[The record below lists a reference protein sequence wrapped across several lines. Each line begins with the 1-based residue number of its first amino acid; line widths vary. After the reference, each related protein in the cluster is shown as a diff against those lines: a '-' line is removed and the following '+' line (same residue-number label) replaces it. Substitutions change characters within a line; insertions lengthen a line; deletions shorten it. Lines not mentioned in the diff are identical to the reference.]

1 MKRGQ
6 ISLGGLALPFTCIT
20 LILTMLIYCEIA
32 VANLLFETPC
42 GVNKAY
48 RQNATGNAKTGTSR
62 IECGLLCE
70 TNDACNSF
78 TYNRSSGLCQL
89 STGLGKNCNLLTTEK
104 DSMYYVVVSNAT
116 PYVPL
121 IDEMVTSV
129 YTVVVGELLR
139 IYVLRI
145 KLITDFRSICHC
157 LYAISINITVF
168 SKSDMLC
175 NFRPP

>member
-20 LILTMLIYCEIA
+20 LILTMLIYCEFA
-32 VANLLFETPC
+32 VANLLLESPC
-42 GVNKAY
+42 GPNKAY
-48 RQNATGNAKTGTSR
+48 RQNVIGNAKTDTSR

-78 TYNRSSGLCQL
+78 TYNHGSGLCQL
-89 STGLGKNCNLLTTEK
+89 STGLEKNCNLLTTETE
-104 DSMYYVVVSNAT
+104 SMYYVVVSNAT
-116 PYVPL
+116 SSMPL

-139 IYVLRI
+139 IYVLRTSYI
-145 KLITDFRSICHC
+145 GF
-157 LYAISINITVF
+157 
-168 SKSDMLC
+168 
-175 NFRPP
+175 